1 MEGSL
6 IRVDGDTRT
15 DLNAC
20 CLAHLDAGGLVLTAD
35 LRQARLLRRLHDRAQ
50 LAAGREAWPTAQV
63 LPLESW
69 LARQWSESG
78 AEREEL
84 PGSLPAVAL
93 RWLWR
98 RIVAERAPDLVDSA
112 ELGARARSTWLA
124 LRAHGGEVEDLSQW
138 PLTRDQQAFLG
149 WARQAERELARRCAC
164 DSADL
169 ARRMVEEGALP
180 HPGPPLLCVG
190 FRRPL
195 PAEAE
200 LFRSLA
206 KRGWKVALLEA
217 GETRAAWRHAAADPA
232 SERDAAIAW
241 LRQRLGE
248 RPGGVHGLMLP
259 DLASHRGALE
269 RALESALQ
277 PALELPDGSRDRV
290 FDLAGGPPLAARP
303 VIEAAFDALRFAL
316 GRGDWTDATRLLRS
330 RHIAASLAEQESR
343 ARLDVRLR
351 NDGRIHPAEPA
362 ALAREARSRGAP
374 LLALAL
380 DSSAARIAGAGR
392 RSAGA
397 WAEDFGACLA
407 AWGWP
412 GEVALESSDWQ
423 AANRFGE
430 LLRDLA
436 ALASLAPDLTAEQA
450 LAQLH
455 ELAAAPF
462 QPESGEPAVFVM
474 DGWSDPGIAFDSLW
488 VAGLTA
494 TAWPRPVRVDPFLP
508 IETQRRLGMP
518 RATAEAAIAE
528 ALAAQSAWNSSAGS
542 LVLSWPLNE
551 DDTEVDGSLLVPTS
565 LPALPAPASFKP
577 RAVLQFE
584 ASVLEPVAHDEA
596 PALGD
601 ARAAGGARVLELQ
614 SRCPFRAFGELRLGA
629 RPLEE
634 PQAGIDRRLR
644 GQVMH
649 RALQALWAGLGTQA
663 ALLAL
668 APVDCERRVG
678 VAVDEAL
685 AAMAPSHAGPR
696 AVALERDWQC
706 RAIGALLALERL
718 RPPFKVI
725 ETEREM
731 TGHIGGLE
739 LKLRVDRVDDAG
751 GNLVVI
757 DYKSGR
763 TRGAP
768 WRGARMDA
776 PQLPLYAVLHRG
788 RPAAIALAEAGGAG
802 ARFLGVGEDS
812 VAIDGIEPAEEFA
825 LTEDKDKGF
834 DWRVIAER
842 WWAWLDA
849 LARDHAAGRAVVDPK
864 LAAETC
870 RHCHLGALCRV
881 DPAGAREESAEEA
894 GHGD

>member
-1 MEGSL
+1 MN
-6 IRVDGDTRT
+6 GDTRT
-15 DLNAC
+15 DLNAR
-20 CLAHLDAGGLVLTAD
+20 CLAHLNAGGLVLTAD

-69 LARQWSESG
+69 LAREWSEAG

-84 PGSLPAVAL
+84 PGALPAIAL

-98 RIVAERAPDLVDSA
+98 RIVADGAPGLVDSS

-124 LRAHGGEVEDLSQW
+124 LRGHGGRIEDLVRW
-138 PLTRDQQAFLG
+138 PLTRDQQAFAR
-149 WARQAERELARRCAC
+149 WARQAERELERRSAC

-169 ARRMVEEGALP
+169 ARRMVEEAALP
-180 HPGPPLLCVG
+180 QPGPPLLCVG
-190 FRRPL
+190 FRRPM
-195 PAEAE
+195 PSDAK
-200 LFRSLA
+200 LFRALA
-206 KRGWKVALLEA
+206 KRGWKVELDES
-217 GETRAAWRHAAADPA
+217 GETHGSVWRHAAADPG
-232 SERDAAIAW
+232 SERDAAISW
-241 LRQRLGE
+241 LRQRLVE
-248 RPGGVHGLMLP
+248 NPDGVHGLLVP
-259 DLASHRGALE
+259 DLAALRGALE

-277 PALELPDGSRDRV
+277 PALELPDGPRDRV
-290 FDLAGGPPLAARP
+290 FDLAGGPSLAARP
-303 VIEAAFDALRFAL
+303 VIEAAFDAIRFAL
-316 GRGDWTDATRLLRS
+316 GLGDWTDATRLLRS
-330 RHIAASLAEQESR
+330 RHLAASLAEQEAR

-351 NDGRIHPAEPA
+351 SDGRVHPAEPA
-362 ALAREARSRGAP
+362 VLAREARARGAP
-374 LLALAL
+374 LLAVAL
-380 DSSAARIAGAGR
+380 ESSAACIAGAGH
-392 RSAGA
+392 RSAGG

-436 ALASLAPDLTAEQA
+436 ALASIATDLTAEQA

-474 DGWSDPGIAFDSLW
+474 DGWSDPGIGFDSLW

-508 IETQRRLGMP
+508 IEVQRRLGMP
-518 RATAEAAIAE
+518 RATAEAAIGE
-528 ALAAQSAWNSSAGS
+528 ALATVAAWKSSAGS
-542 LVLSWPLNE
+542 LVLSWPQNE
-551 DDTEVDGSLLVPTS
+551 DDTEVDGSLLVPAR
-565 LPALPAPASFKP
+565 LPALPAPTSFKP

-584 ASVLEPVAHDEA
+584 ASVLEPVANDEA
-596 PALGD
+596 PALED

-644 GQVMH
+644 GQVLH
-649 RALQALWAGLGTQA
+649 RALQRLWAGLGSQA
-663 ALLAL
+663 VLLAL
-668 APVDCERRVG
+668 APADCERRVG

-696 AVALERDWQC
+696 AVALERDWQS
-706 RAIGALLALERL
+706 RAIGALLTLERA
-718 RPPFKVI
+718 RPPFVVV
-725 ETEREM
+725 ETERELK
-731 TGHIGGLE
+731 GHIGGLE
-739 LKLRVDRVDDAG
+739 LSLRVDRVDDAG

-776 PQLPLYAVLHRG
+776 PQLPLYAVLHPG

-802 ARFLGVGEDS
+802 ARFLGVGEES
-812 VAIDGIEPAEEFA
+812 VAIDGIEPAADFA
-825 LTEDKDKGF
+825 LTEDKDSGF

-881 DPAGAREESAEEA
+881 DPAGARDESAEEA
-894 GHGD
+894 GHGG